1 MEAAGTPPLEIV
13 HKRLAARATFLFHFR
28 PNLLHARCGP
38 NTGARIR
45 DPRVYIECGGA
56 VRRAVS

>member
-1 MEAAGTPPLEIV
+1 MRRKP
-13 HKRLAARATFLFHFR
+13 RLFYARRALLFYLR

-45 DPRVYIECGGA
+45 DPRVYIECGRA
-56 VRRAVS
+56 IRRALS